1 MMSVTPDSPNAKCN
15 ITFIMTNALSDHSK
29 KTNTSIHPAVTP
41 EISGTV
47 LAFDF
52 GTKRIGVAVGDT
64 VLKLAHP
71 LKTIH
76 GEKNDQRFAMI
87 QELIDNWHP
96 VLLVVGLPSHSDGT
110 AHEMTRLS
118 QRFARRLAG
127 RFNIAVLSVDERYT
141 SKTASAALYQ
151 AGVSGKKQ
159 KQFVDQVAAQ
169 HILQS
174 YFDEPGTHT
183 FTT

>member
-1 MMSVTPDSPNAKCN
+1 MTSV
-15 ITFIMTNALSDHSK
+15 LSDYSEQQNASTHQ
-29 KTNTSIHPAVTP
+29 A
-41 EISGTV
+41 SGTV

-52 GTKRIGVAVGDT
+52 GAKRIGVAVGDT

-76 GEKNDQRFAMI
+76 SEKNDQRFAMI
-87 QELIDNWHP
+87 QELIDNWRP

-127 RFNIAVLSVDERYT
+127 RFNIHVLLVDERYT
-141 SKTASAALYQ
+141 SKTASASLHQ
-151 AGVSGKKQ
+151 AGDKKKKH
-159 KQFVDQVAAQ
+159 KQFLDQVAAQ
-169 HILQS
+169 QILQS
-174 YFDEPGTHT
+174 YFDESEPRHVIA
-183 FTT
+183 

>member
-1 MMSVTPDSPNAKCN
+1 MTSV
-15 ITFIMTNALSDHSK
+15 LSDYSEQQNASTHQ
-29 KTNTSIHPAVTP
+29 A
-41 EISGTV
+41 SGTV

-52 GTKRIGVAVGDT
+52 GATRIGVAVGDT

-76 GEKNDQRFAMI
+76 SEKNDQRFAMI
-87 QELIDNWHP
+87 QELIDNWRP

-127 RFNIAVLSVDERYT
+127 RFNIHVLLVDERYT
-141 SKTASAALYQ
+141 SKTASASLHQ
-151 AGVSGKKQ
+151 AGVPGKKH
-159 KQFVDQVAAQ
+159 KQFLDQVAAQ
-169 HILQS
+169 QILQS
-174 YFDEPGTHT
+174 YFDESEPRHVIA
-183 FTT
+183 

>member
-1 MMSVTPDSPNAKCN
+1 
-15 ITFIMTNALSDHSK
+15 MTNALSDHSEK
-29 KTNTSIHPAVTP
+29 QNASIQPAVTA
-41 EISGTV
+41 EVSGTV

-71 LKTIH
+71 LTTIH
-76 GEKNDQRFAMI
+76 SEKNDQRFAMI

-96 VLLVVGLPSHSDGT
+96 VLFIVGLPSHSDGT

-127 RFNIAVLSVDERYT
+127 RFNISVLLVDERYT
-141 SKTASAALYQ
+141 SKTAGAALHQ

-159 KQFVDQVAAQ
+159 KQFLDQVAAQ
-169 HILQS
+169 QILQS
-174 YFDEPGTHT
+174 YFDESGTNT
-183 FTT
+183 ITP

>member
-1 MMSVTPDSPNAKCN
+1 MQT
-15 ITFIMTNALSDHSK
+15 
-29 KTNTSIHPAVTP
+29 
-41 EISGTV
+41 
-47 LAFDF
+47 
-52 GTKRIGVAVGDT
+52 
-64 VLKLAHP
+64 
-71 LKTIH
+71 
-76 GEKNDQRFAMI
+76 
-87 QELIDNWHP
+87 
-96 VLLVVGLPSHSDGT
+96 
-110 AHEMTRLS
+110 HEMTRLS